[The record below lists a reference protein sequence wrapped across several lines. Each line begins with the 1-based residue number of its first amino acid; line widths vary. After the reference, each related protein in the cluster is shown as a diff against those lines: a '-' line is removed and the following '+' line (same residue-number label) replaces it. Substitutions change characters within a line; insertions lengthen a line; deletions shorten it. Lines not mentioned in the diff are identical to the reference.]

1 MGMDRNTVIGFVL
14 LAVLFFGYF
23 YYSKEGQLTAER
35 ERQHIQDSLNKLKPK
50 IDTTLKMQAAADSL
64 AAKKD
69 SSLSGLKQDSTGK
82 EQLVTVE
89 NKVFKITFSNKGGQP
104 QRIELKDFKTF
115 DGKPLILQDGS
126 FNNISYAINTG
137 NNQTAQTS
145 DLLFT
150 PLPVQT
156 ETDSSK
162 VIGFILQTN
171 NGESIEH
178 QYIIKPDDYMI
189 AFNIKLNGA
198 NKLVTQNTINLLW
211 QAKAVKMEKDIEW
224 ETQQSHVSFVENGDY
239 DFEHVVKGKDDDKK
253 FVRPVDWLALNQQ
266 FFAAAIVAKNKFSS
280 GEVTWQSPND
290 TSLHIIAKATANL
303 KLSVPPGNDAVV
315 PLELF
320 YGPSDYKILKSY
332 GNQMYNMV
340 PLGSGILAFVKYIN
354 RGFIMP
360 VFNFLSGKIASYGL
374 VIALLT
380 IIIRLLIS
388 PLTYQS
394 YLSGAKMKLLKPEL
408 EVLKTKFKDDKQA
421 FGMEQMKLYKS
432 AGVNPLGGCIPAL
445 FQVPIFFALYDFF
458 NSNIA
463 LRHQSFLWAKD
474 LSTYDSI
481 YHIPF
486 NIPFYGDHVSLFTI
500 TAAITSMLI
509 SVYGMSNMQDNSNP
523 VMKYLPY
530 IFPVILIGV
539 FNRMPAALTWYYTVS
554 NTITLLI
561 QFVIQKYIIDH
572 DKIMAK
578 LQENK
583 KKPAAQSKWQ
593 ERITAMQESNTKLK
607 TMKEKSDALKKKR

>member
-14 LAVLFFGYF
+14 LALLFFGYF
-23 YYSKEGQLTAER
+23 YYTKQGQLAAER
-35 ERQHIQDSLNKLKPK
+35 QQQHIQDSLNKLKPK
-50 IDTTLKMQAAADSL
+50 VDTTLKMHAADSL

-69 SSLSGLKQDSTGK
+69 SSLAGIKQDTTGK
-82 EQLVTVE
+82 EQLITVE
-89 NKVFKITFSNKGGQP
+89 NKVLKITFSNKGGQP
-104 QRIELKDFKTF
+104 KEILLKNFKTF
-115 DGKPLILQDGS
+115 NGQPLILQNGS

-137 NNQTAQTS
+137 NNRTAQTS

-150 PLPVQT
+150 PSDVQT
-156 ETDSSK
+156 TSDGSQ
-162 VIGFILQTN
+162 VISFTLQTN
-171 NGESIEH
+171 NGESVQHE
-178 QYIIKPDDYMI
+178 YIIKPDDYMLG
-189 AFNIKLNGA
+189 FNIKLNGA
-198 NKLVTQNTINLLW
+198 NQLVTANTINLLW
-211 QAKAVKMEKDIEW
+211 QAKAEKQEKDLEW
-224 ETQQSHVSFVENGDY
+224 ETQQSHISFVENGDY
-239 DFEHVVKGKDDDKK
+239 DFEHIVKGKQDDKK
-253 FVRPVDWLALNQQ
+253 FVKPVDWLAVNQQ
-266 FFAAAIVAKNKFSS
+266 FFAAAIVAKNKFNS
-280 GEVTWQSPND
+280 GEVTWESPND
-290 TSLHIIAKATANL
+290 TSLHTIVKATANL
-303 KLSVPPGNDAVV
+303 KLDVPAGNDAVV

-320 YGPSDYKILKSY
+320 YGPSNYKILKSY

-360 VFNFLSGKIASYGL
+360 VFNFLSSKIASYGL

-394 YLSGAKMKLLKPEL
+394 YLSGAKMKLLKPEI
-408 EVLKTKFKDDKQA
+408 EELKKKFADDKQA
-421 FGMEQMKLYKS
+421 FGMEQMKLFKS

-463 LRHQSFLWAKD
+463 LRQQSFWWAKD

-481 YHIPF
+481 YHLPF

-500 TAAITSMLI
+500 TAAVTSMLI

-523 VMKYLPY
+523 VMKYLPF
-530 IFPVILIGV
+530 IFPIVLIGV

-572 DKIMAK
+572 DKIMAQ

-583 KKPAAQSKWQ
+583 KKPVSQNKWQ
-593 ERITAMQESNTKLK
+593 ERVAAMQESNAKLK
-607 TMKEKSDALKKKR
+607 SMKEKSDTLKKKR

>member
-1 MGMDRNTVIGFVL
+1 MDRNTVIGFVL
-14 LAVLFFGYF
+14 LALLFFGYF
-23 YYSKEGQLTAER
+23 YYSQQGKLAAEQQK
-35 ERQHIQDSLNKLKPK
+35 QHIQDSLNKLKPK
-50 IDTTLKMQAAADSL
+50 VDTTLKMQAAADSL

-69 SSLSGLKQDSTGK
+69 SSLSGLMQDTTGK
-82 EQLVTVE
+82 EQLITVE
-89 NKVFKITFSNKGGQP
+89 NKLLKITFSNKGGQP
-104 QRIELKDFKTF
+104 KTIVVKDFKTF
-115 DGKPLILQDGS
+115 NGKPLILQDGS

-150 PLPVQT
+150 PSTIQT
-156 ETDSSK
+156 APDSSQIISFSLK
-162 VIGFILQTN
+162 TN
-171 NGESIEH
+171 NGESVEH

-189 AFNIKLNGA
+189 GFNIKLNGA
-198 NKLVTQNTINLLW
+198 NKLVTQNTLNLLW
-211 QAKAVKMEKDIEW
+211 QAKATKMEKDIEW
-224 ETQQSHVSFVENGDY
+224 ETQQSHISFVENGDY
-239 DFEHVVKGKDDDKK
+239 DFEHVVKGKEDDKK
-253 FVRPVDWLALNQQ
+253 FVQPVDWLAVNQQ

-280 GEVTWQSPND
+280 GEVKWQSPDD

-303 KLSVPPGNDAVV
+303 KLDVPQGNDAVV
-315 PLELF
+315 PLQLF
-320 YGPSDYKILKSY
+320 YGPSNYKILKSY

-360 VFNFLSGKIASYGL
+360 VFNFLSGQIASYGL

-394 YLSGAKMKLLKPEL
+394 YLSGAKMKLLKPEI
-408 EVLKTKFKDDKQA
+408 EVLKAKYKDDKQA
-421 FGMEQMKLYKS
+421 FGMEQMKLFKS

-463 LRHQSFLWAKD
+463 LRQESFWWAKD

-481 YHIPF
+481 YHLPF

-530 IFPVILIGV
+530 IFPVVLIGV

-561 QFVIQKYIIDH
+561 QLVIQKYIIDH

-583 KKPAAQSKWQ
+583 KKPVTQSKWQ
-593 ERITAMQESNTKLK
+593 ERVAAMQESNAKLK
-607 TMKEKSDALKKKR
+607 SMKEKSDSLKKKR